1 MSEQQPP
8 QQSDPQQPYPQPHPQ
23 APYPQQPYPQ
33 PPYAQ
38 QPPPNYY
45 VPPQK
50 SNVLRN
56 VLLILC
62 GLAVLFIGGCAVAAG
77 IFFKE
82 VGESIDEGLS
92 KDEPVVVAEGK
103 AFQRDGFEVEQGW
116 KVAPADFGDLT
127 ITGLEVA
134 LNEDEDTDGRTA
146 RFSFR
151 FYDGKRVAA
160 ETDCYSNEMQ
170 PGESSAMNCGSFDP
184 DTTYDTIKVADMW

>member
-8 QQSDPQQPYPQPHPQ
+8 QQSDPQQPYPQPQ
-23 APYPQQPYPQ
+23 TPYPQQPYPQ
-33 PPYAQ
+33 PAYAQ

-62 GLAVLFIGGCAVAAG
+62 AVAVLFIGGCAVTVG
-77 IFFKE
+77 FLFKE

-103 AFQRDGFEVEQGW
+103 AFQRDGFEVEKGW

-160 ETDCYSNEMQ
+160 EADCYSNEMQ
-170 PGESSAMNCGSFDP
+170 PGESSAMECGSFDP
-184 DTTYDTIKVADMW
+184 DTTYDTIKVADTW